1 MRRLAKGSLKGGRHA
16 HGDRLSLQLRRGP
29 RHGHLPLVRG
39 GNAASEN
46 GQAEREQD
54 SGTMVN
60 AFDILEERG
69 FLYQLTDAD
78 ALKRLLAQESVTYYV
93 GFDPTGDS
101 LHIGHLLPVMA
112 MRWLQLGGHRPI
124 ALVGGATAMVG
135 DPSGKTEARP
145 VLSVDE
151 IRSNAVA
158 IQGQLGRYLD
168 FSEGRALLVNNADW
182 LAGIKYIDFLRDVGR
197 HFSINRMLSAESVK
211 LRLESGLSF
220 LEFNYMLL
228 QAYDF
233 YVLMRDE
240 GCKLQLGGQDQWG
253 NIVAGVDLTRRMLG
267 EEVFGATFPLLLK
280 SDGEKFGKT
289 ASGAVWLD
297 RARTSPYDYYQYWR
311 NVDDGDVEK
320 LLAFFT
326 MLPMDEVRRLGAL
339 EPPAINRAKEI
350 LAFEATL
357 LAHGADEAKKA
368 FLAAGGEF
376 GFADSENEIATS
388 SSVCEIRIEERI
400 DDLPT
405 HTVTAAALS
414 EGIWVVGLFAESGL
428 CRSNSDARRLIRG
441 GGCYLNGDRVT
452 DDKYA
457 VTAVDVVDGQ
467 IMLRAGK
474 KKLRRVIIGE

>member
-1 MRRLAKGSLKGGRHA
+1 
-16 HGDRLSLQLRRGP
+16 
-29 RHGHLPLVRG
+29 
-39 GNAASEN
+39 
-46 GQAEREQD
+46 
-54 SGTMVN
+54 VN

-78 ALKRLLAQESVTYYV
+78 ALKRLLAQESVSYYV
-93 GFDPTGDS
+93 GFDPTADS

-145 VLSVDE
+145 ILSTEE
-151 IRSNAVA
+151 IAANAVA

-168 FSEGRALLVNNADW
+168 FTEGQALLVNNADW

-211 LRLESGLSF
+211 QRLETGLSF

-233 YVLMRDE
+233 YVLKRDE

-253 NIVAGVDLTRRMLG
+253 NIIAGVDLTRRMLG

-280 SDGEKFGKT
+280 SDGEKFGKS

-297 RARTSPYDYYQYWR
+297 PARTSPYDYYQFWR

-326 MLPMDEVRRLGAL
+326 MLPMDEVKRLAAL
-339 EPPAINRAKEI
+339 EAPAINRSKEI
-350 LAFEATL
+350 LAYEATL
-357 LAHGADEAKKA
+357 LAHGAEEARKA
-368 FLAAGGEF
+368 FVAAGTEF
-376 GFADSENEIATS
+376 GFADPKGDITTS
-388 SSVCEIRIEERI
+388 SAVREIRVEERT

-405 HTVTAAALS
+405 HTVTAAALE
-414 EGIWVVGLFAESGL
+414 EGMWVVGLFAESGL
-428 CRSNSDARRLIRG
+428 CKSNSDARRLIRG
-441 GGCYLNGDRVT
+441 GGCYLNGERMT
-452 DDKYA
+452 DDKYT
-457 VTAVDVVDGQ
+457 VTAADVVDGQ

-474 KKLRRVIIGE
+474 KNLRRVVVA

>member
-1 MRRLAKGSLKGGRHA
+1 
-16 HGDRLSLQLRRGP
+16 
-29 RHGHLPLVRG
+29 
-39 GNAASEN
+39 
-46 GQAEREQD
+46 
-54 SGTMVN
+54 MVN

-78 ALKRLLAQESVTYYV
+78 ALKRLLAQESVSYYV
-93 GFDPTGDS
+93 GFDPTADS

-145 VLSVDE
+145 ILSTEE
-151 IRSNAVA
+151 IAANAVA

-168 FSEGRALLVNNADW
+168 FTEGQALLVNNADW

-211 LRLESGLSF
+211 QRLETGLSF

-233 YVLMRDE
+233 YVLKRDE

-253 NIVAGVDLTRRMLG
+253 NIIAGVDLTRRMLG

-280 SDGEKFGKT
+280 SDGEKFGKS

-297 RARTSPYDYYQYWR
+297 PARTSPYDYYQFWR

-326 MLPMDEVRRLGAL
+326 MLPMDEVKRLAAL
-339 EPPAINRAKEI
+339 EAPAINRSKEI
-350 LAFEATL
+350 LAYEATL
-357 LAHGADEAKKA
+357 
-368 FLAAGGEF
+368 
-376 GFADSENEIATS
+376 
-388 SSVCEIRIEERI
+388 
-400 DDLPT
+400 
-405 HTVTAAALS
+405 
-414 EGIWVVGLFAESGL
+414 
-428 CRSNSDARRLIRG
+428 
-441 GGCYLNGDRVT
+441 
-452 DDKYA
+452 
-457 VTAVDVVDGQ
+457 
-467 IMLRAGK
+467 
-474 KKLRRVIIGE
+474 